1 MALSDHIIKEADFS
15 AKDIVSLSDRPNAD
29 GMSANALKERFDAG
43 AKKVLMP
50 KVNALIDELLGQNGA
65 SGIGLKPID
74 GLSGYDVQNV
84 LIAMKLLLDTK
95 KSTETVD
102 IELGKKFDKVN
113 AQSLVKSISFAEG
126 TGVFT
131 ITKYDGTVETIDT
144 MIEKIPLDV
153 RLDGQEFVLTLSDGT
168 EQRVDI
174 SKFLTDT
181 EVKSSDTITLAIE
194 NGAIVARIASGSVK
208 LAHLSSEVTSYFDG
222 KTQVVQE
229 IANAVKV
236 SEQNALLSANK
247 AESAKQQAQE
257 CQENACQCAMNAA
270 GSEANALDSAN
281 NASQSASE
289 AERSAEVAAQ
299 AVTDAAIIVSG
310 GTVIMHENGTAY
322 QMKMDDTGL
331 YLQQVQVTK
340 VAPLSLGDEDTGYY
354 VETNTGTYNLRNV
367 ESTEEKLDPGE
378 YNFDL
383 L

>member
-1 MALSDHIIKEADFS
+1 MALSDHKIKEVDFS
-15 AKDIVSLSDRPNAD
+15 AKDVVSLSDRPNAD

-50 KVNALIDELLGQNGA
+50 KVNELIDELMGQNGA

-102 IELGKKFDKVN
+102 IELGKKFDEVN

-194 NGAIVARIASGSVK
+194 NGAIVACIASGSVK
-208 LAHLSSEVTSYFDG
+208 LVHLSSEVTSYFDG
-222 KTQVVQE
+222 KTQAVQE
-229 IANAVKV
+229 IANAAKV

-247 AESAKQQAQE
+247 AETAKQQAQE
-257 CQENACQCAMNAA
+257 CQENACRCATNAA
-270 GSEANALDSAN
+270 ESESNALASAN
-281 NASQSASE
+281 NASKSAIE
-289 AERSAEVAAQ
+289 AEHSAEVAAQ

>member
-1 MALSDHIIKEADFS
+1 MALSDHKIKEADFS

-50 KVNALIDELLGQNGA
+50 KVNALIDELMGQNGA
-65 SGIGLKPID
+65 SGIGIIPID
-74 GLSGYDVQNV
+74 GLSGYDIQNV
-84 LIAMKLLLDTK
+84 LIAMKLLLDTMIPK
-95 KSTETVD
+95 ETAN
-102 IELGKKFDKVN
+102 IELGKKFDTVN
-113 AQSLVKSISFAEG
+113 AQSLVKSIGFTAN

-153 RLDGQEFVLTLSDGT
+153 RLDGQEFVLTLTDGT

-194 NGAIVARIASGSVK
+194 NGAITARIASGSVK
-208 LAHLSSEVTSYFDG
+208 LAHLSSEVTAYFDE
-222 KTQVVQE
+222 KTQAVQE
-229 IANAVKV
+229 FTNAAKV
-236 SEQNALLSANK
+236 SEQNALLSANAAEK
-247 AESAKQQAQE
+247 ARQQAQE
-257 CQENACQCAMNAA
+257 CQENACQCATNAA
-270 GSEANALDSAN
+270 ESESNALERAN
-281 NASQSASE
+281 DANQSASE
-289 AERSAEVAAQ
+289 AAESAEKAQQ
-299 AVTDAAIIVSG
+299 AVSDAAIIVSG

-322 QMKMDDTGL
+322 MLKMDDTGL
-331 YLQQVQVTK
+331 YLQQVETTK

-367 ESTEEKLDPGE
+367 EETEEELDPGE